1 MVSDH
6 NGLSLKMNQADRGF
20 VGILFRLFWGT
31 SSGSTSRGGGSV
43 GDGGESSGEAA
54 PDFGASAGLAADFVA
69 SFCFKA
75 GSPEDD
81 VDGLSGLIA
90 GF

>member
-1 MVSDH
+1 
-6 NGLSLKMNQADRGF
+6 
-20 VGILFRLFWGT
+20 
-31 SSGSTSRGGGSV
+31 V